1 MYSRAAD
8 YNIFLN
14 KKIKTPGDGFEPPLE
29 DPESSVLPLDDPGIY
44 KIIL

>member
-1 MYSRAAD
+1 MGIFATD